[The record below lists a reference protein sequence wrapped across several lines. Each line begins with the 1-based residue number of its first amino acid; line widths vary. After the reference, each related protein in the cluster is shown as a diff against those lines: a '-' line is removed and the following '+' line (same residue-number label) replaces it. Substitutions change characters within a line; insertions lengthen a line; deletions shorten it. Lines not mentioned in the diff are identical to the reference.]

1 MIDLL
6 IDIDI
11 LVQDLLVQVIAI
23 EKKALAAA
31 HHIKTEDTKDIPDM
45 TGMIGMKGK
54 KEADTTDIDMKETKE
69 IAKGIIVNLGK
80 AESVTKIG
88 KNGKAVHLDTVSID
102 ISGLTIT

>member
-1 MIDLL
+1 VIDLL
-6 IDIDI
+6 ISIDI

-23 EKKALAAA
+23 EKEALAAV
-31 HHIKTEDTKDIPDM
+31 HHIKKEDTKDIPD
-45 TGMIGMKGK
+45 MIGMKGK
-54 KEADTTDIDMKETKE
+54 KEAGTTDIDMKEIKE

-88 KNGKAVHLDTVSID
+88 KNGKVVHLDTASID